1 LFSRRKENKLKELEL
16 VGDKP
21 IMPMMK
27 LKAAAMESSGAVEG
41 ILKRW
46 RWEQ

>member
-1 LFSRRKENKLKELEL
+1 

-27 LKAAAMESSGAVEG
+27 LKAAAMEGVARGAVEG
-41 ILKRW
+41 ILKQW
-46 RWEQ
+46 